1 MVAELSPSS
10 NEKRG
15 DVLNNEEV
23 VEARFCTSHVLDGS
37 SVVLCFFIMCT
48 KYYCILLYS
57 IAKSIMLADSGPSF
71 KLDAPKH
78 WSSLYD

>member
-10 NEKRG
+10 NEKCG

-57 IAKSIMLADSGPSF
+57 IPKSMGKACVQ
-71 KLDAPKH
+71 
-78 WSSLYD
+78 